1 MAQLDASSFG
11 CHCSAVGPA
20 DLRLLC
26 RRKKAVKFVYTEE
39 HPTVLP
45 NPNMHSALP
54 VLRQP
59 PHIPQPL
66 AATLWREDFM
76 NLLPRSSQGT
86 SKAWL
91 SFPKE
96 PASTVT
102 EQALLK
108 LQSKNG
114 PQEQVCDPVDLEDMS
129 LPVSDVYVRRKH
141 VEPDLPYLLSVFFHK
156 ASRQSKRGNGF

>member
-1 MAQLDASSFG
+1 MQ
-11 CHCSAVGPA
+11 AVLGA
-20 DLRLLC
+20 IVVLQDLQICIFYAAGRRLWNLC
-26 RRKKAVKFVYTEE
+26 IQKSI
-39 HPTVLP
+39 PTVLP

-54 VLRQP
+54 VLQQP

-91 SFPKE
+91 SFPRE

-102 EQALLK
+102 EHALLK

-114 PQEQVCDPVDLEDMS
+114 PQEQVCDPVDLEDMG
-129 LPVSDVYVRRKH
+129 LPASDVYVRRKH
-141 VEPDLPYLLSVFFHK
+141 VEPDLPHPPSVFFHK
-156 ASRQSKRGNGF
+156 ASPQS

>member
-1 MAQLDASSFG
+1 M
-11 CHCSAVGPA
+11 
-20 DLRLLC
+20 
-26 RRKKAVKFVYTEE
+26 
-39 HPTVLP
+39 
-45 NPNMHSALP
+45 
-54 VLRQP
+54 
-59 PHIPQPL
+59 
-66 AATLWREDFM
+66 
-76 NLLPRSSQGT
+76 
-86 SKAWL
+86 
-91 SFPKE
+91 
-96 PASTVT
+96 T